1 MKLELLA
8 DNLNA
13 LDTVAKWYFDE
24 WISAIPG
31 VTIDRVKNKL
41 SKSVNRESAPLLVI
55 AKKDNELLGAAELKI
70 REMDIYPEYEF
81 WLGGVY
87 VDEGSRGNGIGRA
100 LTENIIQRAKKI
112 GIKKLYLQTEAL
124 SGGLYS
130 SCGFMPIEQVEYK
143 GHNVLV
149 MVAELDT

>member
-1 MKLELLA
+1 MKIELLA

-13 LDTVAKWYFDE
+13 LDRVAKWYFDE

-31 VTIDRVKNKL
+31 ITIDRVKNKL
-41 SKSVNRESAPLLVI
+41 SKSVNRESVPLLVI

-87 VDEGSRGNGIGRA
+87 VDEGSRGCGIGRA
-100 LTENIIQRAKKI
+100 LTENIIQRAKK
-112 GIKKLYLQTEAL
+112 
-124 SGGLYS
+124 
-130 SCGFMPIEQVEYK
+130 
-143 GHNVLV
+143 
-149 MVAELDT
+149 